1 MMDRLARETDEGK
14 KIAVVLDN
22 ARFHH
27 AQGPD
32 QPIHP
37 PVGPQGASRP
47 STCPPTPPTL
57 GPTEHVRDAAK
68 NNIANPR
75 ALAPQNTFAAFT
87 AYITNRTFD
96 YDFEHLPITP
106 PHTDFV

>member
-1 MMDRLARETDEGK
+1 MRGRRSQSSWTTPGSTTPRALTNLYTPRSGPRA
-14 KIAVVLDN
+14 
-22 ARFHH
+22 HH
-27 AQGPD
+27 A
-32 QPIHP
+32 HLH
-37 PVGPQGASRP
+37 A
-47 STCPPTPPTL
+47 PPTPQTL

-96 YDFEHLPITP
+96 YDFEHLPVTP
-106 PHTDFV
+106 PHTDLV

>member
-1 MMDRLARETDEGK
+1 MPPARLWSE
-14 KIAVVLDN
+14 
-22 ARFHH
+22 
-27 AQGPD
+27 
-32 QPIHP
+32 
-37 PVGPQGASRP
+37 SRP
-47 STCPPTPPTL
+47 STCPPPNAPTL
-57 GPTEHVRDAAK
+57 GPTEHVWNAAK

-75 ALAPQNTFAAFT
+75 ALAPENTFAPLP